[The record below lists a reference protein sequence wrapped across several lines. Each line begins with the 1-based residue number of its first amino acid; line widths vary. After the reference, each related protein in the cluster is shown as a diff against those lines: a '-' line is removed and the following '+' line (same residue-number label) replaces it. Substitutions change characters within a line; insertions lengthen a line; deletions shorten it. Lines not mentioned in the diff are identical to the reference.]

1 MIQPCQRIDIPA
13 ILSLIRELAKYEKL
27 SARLRSNQKRVLPK
41 HLFGPTRAPPAP
53 PSLNATP
60 PSSASPSGFAPS
72 PPSSPSPASYLE
84 DLYVQ
89 PAHRDKGL
97 GKAFLKCLANIAVER
112 NYGRIEWSVLKWNAP
127 SIAFYKSLGAEPLAE
142 WDFMRLT
149 GDALKSFARK

>member
-1 MIQPCQRIDIPA
+1 MIRPAKESDIPA
-13 ILSLIRELAKYEKL
+13 ILSLIRELAEYEKL
-27 SARLRSNQKRVLPK
+27 SADCVATEAGLAE
-41 HLFGPTRAPPAP
+41 HLFGPTRAAE
-53 PSLNATP
+53 ATVAERDATVVGYAIWFRTFSTFLAKP
-60 PSSASPSGFAPS
+60 GI
-72 PPSSPSPASYLE
+72 YLE